1 MAGARGPGTRL
12 VTAPRVGKG
21 SKTVELI
28 RVVPTRASE
37 RQRAADEVT
46 ALANEVK
53 PRDAA
58 MAVVLER
65 LADAVKLGRQEDA
78 RAYAAGIEPRAL
90 ADTITVQRSGI
101 WNILEVARNVLVFA
115 PIAVTWYGLATATEA
130 YAKLLAARPELSDRP
145 FLLLWEQGFHGMG
158 TIVFSVLATIDA
170 ALIGLLIILSLLV
183 HFRADIS
190 DAGSRAASL
199 LKESQIRATIA
210 HATSVAASGL
220 GSDEADQL
228 LDQMAAEE
236 RRVFERALE
245 RENQMVDLQGAIAD
259 LRKASADL
267 AKAAE
272 ALGKREDVRT

>member
-1 MAGARGPGTRL
+1 MEL
-12 VTAPRVGKG
+12 V
-21 SKTVELI
+21 
-28 RVVPTRASE
+28 RVVPTRATE

-46 ALANEVK
+46 ALATEVK

-65 LADAVKLGRQEDA
+65 LADAVRLGRQEDA
-78 RAYAAGIEPRAL
+78 RAYAAGIDPRAL
-90 ADTITVQRSGI
+90 ADTITTHRSPI
-101 WNILEVARNVLVFA
+101 WNVLEVARNVLVFA

-130 YAKLLAARPELSDRP
+130 YARLLTARPELSDRP

-158 TIVFSVLATIDA
+158 TIIFSVLATIDA
-170 ALIGLLIILSLLV
+170 ALIGLLIVLSLLV

-199 LKESQIRATIA
+199 LKESAIRATVA

-220 GSDEADQL
+220 GSDEADAL

-245 RENQMVDLQGAIAD
+245 REQQLYDLEGAIGE
-259 LRKASADL
+259 LRKSAADL

-272 ALGKREDVRT
+272 ALRKREDVRA